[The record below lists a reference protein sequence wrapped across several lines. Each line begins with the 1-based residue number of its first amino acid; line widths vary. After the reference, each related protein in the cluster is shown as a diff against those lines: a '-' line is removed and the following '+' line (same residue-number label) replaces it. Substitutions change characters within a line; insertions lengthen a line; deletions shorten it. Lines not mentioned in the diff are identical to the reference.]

1 MICELP
7 TVTIIWKADVKQIC
21 SVQEGGQVVARRIH
35 DDYQGKWT
43 LLSEEAQLAVSG
55 EWQVKK
61 ICEQNLYET
70 DQGLFIRWD
79 EMNKTVKLVHKI
91 NKDWNHMRATN
102 MIAMMSFV
110 AIELENIMYDLFRKS
125 WIDICHLYQQKW
137 IWIEYLASNTQ
148 TAYLAARLL
157 LRENH
162 IMAFPAGQLL
172 TAHECDVITE
182 FYWRPTS
189 ACYKSIPIT
198 YKQYEKELHRF
209 LLPTTMDIIQMDA
222 EIPCSKPIQVYLIS
236 NDTNNSQLYMFNGS
250 VIMTSE
256 IKYINVQLMENA
268 PNLTYLHLL
277 SARIVDMTAEN
288 FDILTDIASATTQ
301 MILALA
307 HVTNVDMVSL
317 DSEMLIQAATK
328 SAVAVKTSISSI
340 IDHVYPLWHFIYNLI
355 LYGIIFMILIM
366 IIIIIVKCR
375 LYFKKRETKQ
385 NISKFLQN
393 LSSVTQTQGQQ
404 VQNDNILTQAIA

>member
-1 MICELP
+1 
-7 TVTIIWKADVKQIC
+7 
-21 SVQEGGQVVARRIH
+21 
-35 DDYQGKWT
+35 
-43 LLSEEAQLAVSG
+43 
-55 EWQVKK
+55 
-61 ICEQNLYET
+61 
-70 DQGLFIRWD
+70 
-79 EMNKTVKLVHKI
+79 
-91 NKDWNHMRATN
+91 
-102 MIAMMSFV
+102 
-110 AIELENIMYDLFRKS
+110 
-125 WIDICHLYQQKW
+125 
-137 IWIEYLASNTQ
+137 
-148 TAYLAARLL
+148 
-157 LRENH
+157 
-162 IMAFPAGQLL
+162 
-172 TAHECDVITE
+172 
-182 FYWRPTS
+182 
-189 ACYKSIPIT
+189 
-198 YKQYEKELHRF
+198 
-209 LLPTTMDIIQMDA
+209 MDIIQMDA

-236 NDTNNSQLYMFNGS
+236 NDTNNSQLYMYNGS

-404 VQNDNILTQAIA
+404 VQNDNLLTQAIA